1 MFYKRFM
8 DDIINRRR
16 KNQPD
21 KLLQNLSNNHANV
34 NYTVEVYPEKFL
46 YTKRT
51 PSQQKYCIKK
61 KFVNSLIITN
71 S

>member
-46 YTKRT
+46 DMKRT
-51 PSQQKYCIKK
+51 PSQQNYSIIK

>member
-34 NYTVEVYPEKFL
+34 NYTVEAYPEKFL

-51 PSQQKYCIKK
+51 PLQQKYSIKK
-61 KFVNSLIITN
+61 ILSIH
-71 S
+71 

>member
-51 PSQQKYCIKK
+51 TLQQKYSIKK
-61 KFVNSLIITN
+61 ILSIH
-71 S
+71 

>member
-21 KLLQNLSNNHANV
+21 QLLQNLSNNHANV
-34 NYTVEVYPEKFL
+34 NYTVEVYPEMFL

-51 PSQQKYCIKK
+51 PSQQKYCIIK